1 MLDGDKK
8 LFMTITLNFYIAEIK
23 VIYTIIVKILQYD

>member
-8 LFMTITLNFYIAEIK
+8 LFMTITLNF
-23 VIYTIIVKILQYD
+23 LL